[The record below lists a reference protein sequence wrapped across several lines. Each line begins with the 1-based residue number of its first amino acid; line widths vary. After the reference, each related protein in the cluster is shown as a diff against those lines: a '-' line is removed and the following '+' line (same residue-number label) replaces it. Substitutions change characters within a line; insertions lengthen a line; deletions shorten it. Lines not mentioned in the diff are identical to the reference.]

1 MKPIK
6 ILNPNVMERLPWI
19 ARVVLGC
26 AAAGAASALT
36 YSIAPMRSF
45 PLLFAF
51 PTVIL
56 CCWIL
61 GMWGGF
67 MCALT
72 EAVLH
77 SILTGQQIPYS
88 VNSAREEGRLAVFLL
103 ITTFLG
109 WTIRLLAR
117 QRAEMDLQELQ
128 QRLKL
133 ADAERL
139 LAEERAAAIEAL
151 RTRDEMLQVA
161 LEANGMGLWIW
172 DLERATVHWSDETYR
187 MIGCEPGS
195 MEPSSGEWLRSIHPD
210 DRGEIEGAIR
220 NTRNGG
226 EDYHRQFR
234 VRAPD
239 GSVRWLESEGKCQRD
254 GEGQVARVVGVLQDV
269 THRKK
274 TEEAMLRAEKLSV
287 AGRLAASVAHE
298 INNPLEAMANLLY
311 LISVADTI
319 ESVRTYSA
327 LSLDQLMRVARITQ
341 QMLKFH
347 RQTGMAKRTRLSEV
361 MGGVLD
367 LFQARTI
374 PAEIAVEV
382 RVEREASIVC
392 MPGEAQ
398 QIFAN
403 LVTNAIEAMPR
414 GGRLV
419 IRFRPSRDWRD
430 RKTEGMRVTVCDS
443 GTGMDRA
450 TMRRIFE
457 PFFTTK
463 TDTGT
468 GLGMWVVAQLVE
480 RHLGHVRVWSRQS
493 GQVTGTVFS
502 VFFPL
507 GSEMENNSAANDGE
521 LQADEKDI
529 SAAYA
534 HSGAR

>member
-1 MKPIK
+1 
-6 ILNPNVMERLPWI
+6 
-19 ARVVLGC
+19 
-26 AAAGAASALT
+26 
-36 YSIAPMRSF
+36 
-45 PLLFAF
+45 
-51 PTVIL
+51 
-56 CCWIL
+56 
-61 GMWGGF
+61 
-67 MCALT
+67 
-72 EAVLH
+72 
-77 SILTGQQIPYS
+77 
-88 VNSAREEGRLAVFLL
+88 
-103 ITTFLG
+103 
-109 WTIRLLAR
+109 
-117 QRAEMDLQELQ
+117 
-128 QRLKL
+128 
-133 ADAERL
+133 
-139 LAEERAAAIEAL
+139 
-151 RTRDEMLQVA
+151 
-161 LEANGMGLWIW
+161 
-172 DLERATVHWSDETYR
+172 
-187 MIGCEPGS
+187 
-195 MEPSSGEWLRSIHPD
+195 
-210 DRGEIEGAIR
+210 
-220 NTRNGG
+220 
-226 EDYHRQFR
+226 
-234 VRAPD
+234 
-239 GSVRWLESEGKCQRD
+239 
-254 GEGQVARVVGVLQDV
+254 
-269 THRKK
+269 
-274 TEEAMLRAEKLSV
+274 
-287 AGRLAASVAHE
+287 
-298 INNPLEAMANLLY
+298 
-311 LISVADTI
+311 VADTI